1 MNTED
6 DVFFTKKLD
15 LMYNFCKYY
24 MLICGQKPCV
34 RKKKWIV
41 TRMAYYIYTYKYR
54 KPSIKSKRKLFTH
67 PLLLVKHP
75 QQKKKKSGN
84 AKLFLKFLKLFNWGL
99 KNFQSFFKG
108 RGTCVLSGPGLF
120 GEAELFW
127 WRLPYMINEQLN
139 ERENKF
145 ITQCFSFPAH
155 SLLRL

>member
-75 QQKKKKSGN
+75 PQKKKKNQGMLNFFWSFWNFLTGGWKISKVFLREGGLVFWVDL
-84 AKLFLKFLKLFNWGL
+84 AYLEKLNYFGWGYL
-99 KNFQSFFKG
+99 IWLTSN
-108 RGTCVLSGPGLF
+108 
-120 GEAELFW
+120 
-127 WRLPYMINEQLN
+127 
-139 ERENKF
+139 
-145 ITQCFSFPAH
+145 
-155 SLLRL
+155 